1 MARNLSSAD
10 GLAIPIAVTVVAVV
24 PAVVIVAITVVSAVI
39 VSVPPT
45 PRLGFGRDEYA
56 PEQER
61 YERGDDDP
69 RGNPDSRDSK
79 LTQSTVA

>member
-10 GLAIPIAVTVVAVV
+10 GLAIPIAVTVVTVV
-24 PAVVIVAITVVSAVI
+24 PAVVIVAMTVVSAVI

-56 PEQER
+56 PE
-61 YERGDDDP
+61 
-69 RGNPDSRDSK
+69 
-79 LTQSTVA
+79 